1 MHVNWGTDERMF
13 YALQVA
19 GAAVEYR
26 EEPCRSALNRV
37 KGMPFGWSLNPYM
50 GCAHRCTFCYVRA
63 FEARADRPWDDRY
76 GSSIRVKTNVAE
88 VLRREL
94 ARPSWR
100 REPVA
105 VGAATDPYQ
114 PAEGR
119 YRLTRAC
126 IEVFAEAASPF
137 SIITRG
143 PLIVRDVDVLAEA
156 ARRAHV
162 SVSFSVPTL
171 DEEIWRRTEP
181 GTAPPRQRLR
191 ALARLVEAGV
201 DARVGMAPILPG
213 LSDRPELLAEVV
225 REARAAGATSIWAN
239 LLYLRPGTREHF
251 LAALE
256 RDWPELLP
264 EYEQLYRRGAYLA
277 RRETEPVREQVRALA
292 RSHGVRDRRRNGL
305 EPAPPAEQLQIPVM

>member
-1 MHVNWGTDERMF
+1 MR
-13 YALQVA
+13 AQ
-19 GAAVEYR
+19 YR

-37 KGMPFGWSLNPYM
+37 RGMPFAWSLNPYM

-94 ARPSWR
+94 ARPSWQ

-105 VGAATDPYQ
+105 IGAATDPYQ

-119 YRLTRAC
+119 YRLTRSC
-126 IEVFAEAASPF
+126 IEAFAEAASPF

-143 PLIVRDVDVLAEA
+143 PLIVRDVDILADA
-156 ARRAHV
+156 ARRARV
-162 SVSFSVPTL
+162 SVTFSVPTL
-171 DEEIWRRTEP
+171 DDEIWRRTEP

-201 DARVGMAPILPG
+201 DAGVGMAPILPG
-213 LSDRPELLAEVV
+213 LSDSPDLIADVV
-225 REARAAGATSIWAN
+225 REARAAGATGIWAN
-239 LLYLRPGTREHF
+239 LLYLRPATRELF
-251 LAALE
+251 LTALE

-264 EYEQLYRRGAYLA
+264 EYERLYRRNAYLPRA
-277 RRETEPVREQVRALA
+277 ETDPVRERVRALA
-292 RSHGVRDRRRNGL
+292 RSHGIRDRRRERL
-305 EPAPPAEQLQIPVM
+305 QPAPEAEQLRIVAI

>member
-1 MHVNWGTDERMF
+1 MHERMF
-13 YALQVA
+13 DMLQSMR
-19 GAAVEYR
+19 VEYR
-26 EEPCRSALNRV
+26 EEPCRNALNRV
-37 KGMPFGWSLNPYM
+37 RGMPFAWSLNPYM

-76 GSSIRVKTNVAE
+76 GSSIRVKTNVTE

-94 ARPSWR
+94 ARPSWE

-105 VGAATDPYQ
+105 IGAATDPYQ

-119 YRLTRAC
+119 YGLTRGC
-126 IEVFAEAASPF
+126 IEAFAEAASPF

-143 PLIVRDVDVLAEA
+143 PLVVRDVDVLVEA
-156 ARRAHV
+156 ARRAEV

-171 DEEIWRRTEP
+171 DAEIWRRTEP

-191 ALARLVEAGV
+191 ALARLVEAGI

-225 REARAAGATSIWAN
+225 REARAAGATGIWAN

-251 LAALE
+251 LTALE
-256 RDWPELLP
+256 NDWPELLP
-264 EYEQLYRRGAYLA
+264 RYERLYRRGAYLP
-277 RRETEPVREQVRALA
+277 RRETDPVREQVRTLA
-292 RSHGVRDRRRNGL
+292 RSHGVRDRRRVRL
-305 EPAPPAEQLQIPVM
+305 VPAPQAEQLEIAAM

>member
-1 MHVNWGTDERMF
+1 MR
-13 YALQVA
+13 A
-19 GAAVEYR
+19 EYR
-26 EEPCRSALNRV
+26 EEPCRNALNRV
-37 KGMPFGWSLNPYM
+37 RGMPFAWSLNPYM

-76 GSSIRVKTNVAE
+76 GASIRVKTNVAE

-94 ARPSWR
+94 AGRSWQ

-105 VGAATDPYQ
+105 IGAATDPYQ

-126 IEVFAEAASPF
+126 IEAFADAASPF

-143 PLIVRDVDVLAEA
+143 PLVVRDVDVLAEA
-156 ARRAHV
+156 ARRAEV
-162 SVSFSVPTL
+162 SVTFSVPTL
-171 DEEIWRRTEP
+171 DHEIWRRTEP

-191 ALARLVEAGV
+191 ALARLVEAGI

-213 LSDRPELLAEVV
+213 LSDHPELLADVV
-225 REARAAGATSIWAN
+225 REARAAGATGIWAN

-251 LAALE
+251 LSALE

-264 EYEQLYRRGAYLA
+264 EYERLYRRGAYLP
-277 RRETEPVREQVRALA
+277 RRETDPLRDRVRTLA
-292 RSHGVRDRRRNGL
+292 RNHGVRDRRRMPL
-305 EPAPPAEQLQIPVM
+305 EPASQAEQLRMPIM